1 MNETYAYVY
10 KKGHPRE
17 NKDHFVYE
25 HILVAESIL
34 GRYLQDDECVHH
46 IDHNRKNNNPVNLMV
61 FATNSDHIAFHH
73 GARVECENGVFKAV
87 YEEAI
92 CPSCGVHFTKNKSKQ
107 KYCSLRCSQ
116 IAQRKVTMRPS
127 TEVIHVL
134 LKENTYVEVGRMFG
148 VSDNTI
154 RKWLKTNMESQPDK
168 RTGTALKAD

>member
-1 MNETYAYVY
+1 
-10 KKGHPRE
+10 
-17 NKDHFVYE
+17 
-25 HILVAESIL
+25 
-34 GRYLQDDECVHH
+34 
-46 IDHNRKNNNPVNLMV
+46 MV

-73 GARVECENGVFKAV
+73 GARVECENGVFKTV
-87 YEEAI
+87 HEEAI
-92 CPSCGVHFTKNKSKQ
+92 CPSCGIRFTKKKSKQ

-116 IAQRKVTMRPS
+116 NAQRKVALRPS
-127 TEVIHVL
+127 NEVVRVL